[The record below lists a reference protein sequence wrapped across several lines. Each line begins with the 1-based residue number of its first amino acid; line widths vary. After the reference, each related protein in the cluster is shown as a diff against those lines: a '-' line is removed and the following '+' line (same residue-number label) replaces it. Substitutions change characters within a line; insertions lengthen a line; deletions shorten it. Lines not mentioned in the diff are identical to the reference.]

1 MSAADPVL
9 SRLAVTVATRRNARS
24 SNEDAV
30 GVGGWA
36 LFGESPDPLHLDV
49 SLDGPV
55 VVALA
60 DGMGGHP
67 GGDVAA
73 RIAADHL
80 SRPDA
85 TGDLAAAFT
94 RADEAIHAA
103 GAAAQ
108 AIRGLGATAAAIR
121 VGADGAV
128 IVGGVG
134 DVRVYRVVDGYLGQL
149 TVDDRNA
156 DQPGVVTRWLGG
168 YRRTEVRVR
177 LSAHSVRAGER
188 LLLCTDGLHDAMRP
202 GELLSLLAGEPRSV
216 VGRLLAAAAGVD
228 RDNITAVIVDALG
241 AAEPVARAPRPS
253 VLPGVVADALSAIL
267 PVAVV
272 RPAGDGRGR

>member
-30 GVGGWA
+30 GVGGWV

-49 SLDGPV
+49 PFDSPV

-80 SRPDA
+80 SRPA
-85 TGDLAAAFT
+85 APGDLAAAFT
-94 RADEAIHAA
+94 RADAAIHAA
-103 GAAAQ
+103 AAVAPP
-108 AIRGLGATAAAIR
+108 IRGMGATAAAVR
-121 VGADGAV
+121 VGTDGAV
-128 IVGGVG
+128 TVGGVG

-149 TVDDRNA
+149 TVDDRA
-156 DQPGVVTRWLGG
+156 TDQPGAVTRWLGG

-188 LLLCTDGLHDAMRP
+188 LLLCTDGLHDAVRP
-202 GELLSLLAGEPRSV
+202 EELLSLLAGEPRV
-216 VGRLLAAAAGVD
+216 VAGRLLAAAGAE
-228 RDNITAVIVDALG
+228 RDNVTAVIVDAVG
-241 AAEPVARAPRPS
+241 RAEPVVRAARPS
-253 VLPGVVADALSAIL
+253 ELPGVVADALSAIL
-267 PVAVV
+267 PVAVEPPV
-272 RPAGDGRGR
+272 GERRGR